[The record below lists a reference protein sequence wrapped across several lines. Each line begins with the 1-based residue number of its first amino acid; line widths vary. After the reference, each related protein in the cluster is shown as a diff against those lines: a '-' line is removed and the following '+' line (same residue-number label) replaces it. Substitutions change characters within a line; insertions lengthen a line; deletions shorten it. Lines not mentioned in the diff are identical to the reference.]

1 MGSGGL
7 KIKKQ
12 DFALWPSNI
21 SNLLMLLF
29 GVCFKLLNFI
39 FKYTNINPF

>member
-29 GVCFKLLNFI
+29 GVYFK
-39 FKYTNINPF
+39 P

>member
-21 SNLLMLLF
+21 SNLLILLF
-29 GVCFKLLNFI
+29 GVYFKLWNI
-39 FKYTNINPF
+39 KYTNINPF